1 MKKTGTAVG
10 VVIAL
15 VLGAVFVP
23 LVEAEFRH
31 TETYL
36 EDEPYEVTETYY
48 ETEPLEYRR
57 LDSFHTEAVK
67 DVRRRADF
75 RGYDLPHEIVEW
87 PDFALY
93 FVVQNLDDVVGT
105 FEIRYTITTANK
117 EAAERQMHLSQR
129 TPEEYEELERE
140 YYAGSIELQLESS
153 QIGVYICP
161 PGGIYIAPDRVPF
174 DHEHDIAP
182 DTKEVEKERTVT
194 RERTETHYKRITLFE
209 YLFG

>member
-1 MKKTGTAVG
+1 MKNLSIG
-10 VVIAL
+10 IAIVAAIVL
-15 VLGAVFVP
+15 VAAFVP
-23 LVEAEFRH
+23 LVEVPYTVTVE
-31 TETYL
+31 Y
-36 EDEPYEVTETYY
+36 EDTDY

-57 LDSFHTEAVK
+57 LDSFTTEAGK
-67 DVRRRADF
+67 DVSRRADI
-75 RGYDLPHEIVEW
+75 RGYDLPHEIVDW

-93 FVVQNLDDVVGT
+93 VVVQNLDDVAGT
-105 FEIRYTITTANK
+105 FEMRYTITTANK
-117 EAAERQMHLSQR
+117 EAAQRQAHLSHR

-140 YYAGSIELQLESS
+140 YHAGSIELKLEPSR
-153 QIGVYICP
+153 IGVYICP

-194 RERTETHYKRITLFE
+194 RERAETHYKKVTLFE